1 MLQHEE
7 ENDNP
12 QEELV
17 SLGPP
22 IVSASKDGIKDETI
36 PSEVPDNDNMEI
48 EDESIG
54 SLPTKIAESLDI
66 PEYDDGKHLLYPN
79 VMASFLFKTT
89 DRLIDDIVCDLTIKN
104 PDPNDHTTIL
114 NLPPLQYS
122 KLRHSTHPLTF
133 GSSVNQV
140 SLETKFEYE
149 SVTCPKYNKCQ
160 VLLGVLFDPNK
171 NNISDTNDI
180 IQMPIYQVK
189 VTVKTRAQLELYKKH
204 AGISQYFKIN
214 NLHPFDQ
221 RDLLTFDPT
230 DPNLV
235 DYAIYV
241 SADTNRLI
249 LIEIFNPEFDSNE
262 ELESFSEQHIKKRYL
277 SACEK
282 YEELDAEHIPT
293 QLDCINTMLKLFRG
307 PLTRKHDDDPVKVI
321 PSDNVALNSH
331 MNPEWLV
338 EKYGFS
344 LNSKEE
350 SDAEQPNY
358 VPPDLTH
365 AIEDRKVR
373 KQKESYIKKCLHL
386 IFLAKTLIAFMD
398 TQTKQELNN
407 NSKSYRILNGYSI
420 QTSTK
425 PLFQLLGETR
435 SNFALT
441 SEQVSPLDTN
451 YHFINLSSSYYYTD
465 RDIILNYE
473 TSIQVDKANIG
484 IYFDAL
490 SFIANRKG
498 SYQLLGYCGK
508 QNIVG
513 HEALNNA
520 LRVFKINPDQ
530 VNVDTA
536 LDEKLILSL
545 YQQEQL
551 LQSDS
556 NYLSDLKNAFRILA
570 KYKSSDFLQFYISHE
585 PYRLLSQ
592 AYSELEINE
601 SVDDD
606 IVQTAFTIKINDSPG
621 LQLEC
626 TRALYTIALHK
637 RSMTLFNFLLD
648 QCPLFLKY
656 YDPNK
661 FTYREAL
668 SMIQVNENANDEL
681 ILKIFQQKWEHES
694 LLAADQLLNLKAALS
709 KICMETNSK
718 LIANFIET
726 GLIDPNCLPPE
737 NWPTGLNNIGNTCY
751 LNSLLQYYFAIAPV
765 REYICQ
771 YRNTFKDFEDIE
783 NNSILIRRIG
793 GRQVSA
799 TEVER
804 SIQFTYQ
811 LRDLFQKM
819 IYSNNRCVTPSQE
832 LAYLAFA
839 PSNVEVEFET
849 SSTKAVENNANTI
862 DEDFN
867 AEHVEESEMDIDD
880 LKDEIKETDDEF
892 KKTDDNIVRIP
903 IEEESEDVDDENNME
918 IDTPPLPAGC
928 DEKRKIEDEE
938 DTKSDTDNNFATST
952 KVAKISVD
960 QLENT
965 LEIGRQQDVTECI
978 GNVLYQLES
987 ASKPLSL
994 DESQEQDDLIKQLFY
1009 GKTKQDIIP
1018 VNDTDD
1024 VRVKYERFLSLM
1036 VTISDHPKNI
1046 YDALD
1051 AYFMDEY
1058 LKLEEY
1064 GDVRRT
1070 LSITEFPTILQVQI
1084 QRVYY
1089 DRERFMPF
1097 KSIEPLPF
1105 SQTIYMDRYADT
1117 ENAELMKKKK
1127 GTAEMKQKLKE
1138 LQARQKELLSRN
1150 EAGLSRKDSYME
1162 TVKFLKSDV
1171 LSNCDIELPESD
1183 VSPPDLIHGL
1193 EECVND
1199 NNNELS
1205 KLYHDITQLQN
1216 KIDHQF
1222 DEFQDMAY
1230 SLFAVFIHRGEA
1242 SYGHYWTYIK
1252 DFQNEGIWRKYND
1265 ETVSEI
1271 HEDEVFNFVEGNT
1284 ATPYFLVLVKK
1295 DHEIDIEPLK
1305 RIIEAE
1311 TLD

>member
-7 ENDNP
+7 ENATTN
-12 QEELV
+12 EELV
-17 SLGPP
+17 SLG
-22 IVSASKDGIKDETI
+22 STLASPLNNNNIIDEGVT
-36 PSEVPDNDNMEI
+36 PKETTNDDMDI
-48 EDESIG
+48 EDENIG
-54 SLPTKIAESLDI
+54 SLQSKLTESLDI
-66 PEYDDGKHLLYPN
+66 PESDDGKHLLYPN
-79 VMASFLFKTT
+79 LMNRFPFKTT
-89 DRLIDDIVCDLTIKN
+89 DRLIDDILCDLTIKN
-104 PDPNDHTTIL
+104 PDLNDSTTIL
-114 NLPPLQYS
+114 NLPPLKYS
-122 KLRHSTHPLTF
+122 KLRQFSKPLAF

-160 VLLGVLFDPNK
+160 VLMGVLFDPNE
-171 NNISDTNDI
+171 NSTSQPDDI

-189 VTVKTRAQLELYKKH
+189 VTVKTRSQLELYKKH
-204 AGISQYFKIN
+204 AGVSQYFKIDD
-214 NLHPFDQ
+214 LHSFDQ
-221 RDLLTFDPT
+221 GDLSTFDPT
-230 DPNLV
+230 DPNLA

-262 ELESFSEQHIKKRYL
+262 ELQSFKEEYIKKRYL
-277 SACEK
+277 AVCEK
-282 YEELDAEHIPT
+282 YEELDPEHVPT
-293 QLDCINTMLKLFRG
+293 QLDCINTMLKLFKG
-307 PLTRKHDDDPVKVI
+307 PLTRKNENDPVKVI
-321 PSDNVALNSH
+321 PADNIPLNSH

-338 EKYGFS
+338 EKYGFT
-344 LNSKEE
+344 LKDKE
-350 SDAEQPNY
+350 DTNDDQAEY
-358 VPPDLTH
+358 IPPDLTH
-365 AIEDRKVR
+365 SIDDWKVR
-373 KQKESYIKKCLHL
+373 KEKESYVRKCLHL
-386 IFLAKTLIAFMD
+386 IFLSKTLIACMD
-398 TQTKQELNN
+398 PEEKHSLNDS
-407 NSKSYRILNGYSI
+407 SKSFKSLNLYSV

-435 SNFALT
+435 SNFAIT
-441 SEQVSPLDTN
+441 SEQVSPLDIN
-451 YHFINLSSSYYYTD
+451 YHFINLSSSYYYSD

-473 TSIQVDKANIG
+473 TAIRIDKVNTG
-484 IYFDAL
+484 IYFDSL
-490 SFIANRKG
+490 SFIANQKG
-498 SYQLLGYCGK
+498 SYQLIGYCGK

-513 HEALNNA
+513 HEALSNA
-520 LRVFKINPDQ
+520 LRIFKIDPNQ
-530 VNVDTA
+530 VDLKTG
-536 LDEKLILSL
+536 LDESLILSI

-556 NYLSDLKNAFRILA
+556 NRLTDLKNAFRILA
-570 KYKSSDFLQFYISHE
+570 KYKNSDFLQFYITHE

-592 AYSELEINE
+592 AYSELEIDE

-621 LQLEC
+621 LTLEC

-637 RSMTLFNFLLD
+637 RSMPLFNFLLK

-656 YDPNK
+656 YGPNK
-661 FTYREAL
+661 YTYREAL
-668 SMIQVNENANDEL
+668 SMLQVNENANDEL
-681 ILKIFQQKWEHES
+681 ILKIFQQKWEHENI
-694 LLAADQLLNLKAALS
+694 LAVDQLINLKSALG
-709 KICMETNSK
+709 KICNETNSK
-718 LIANFIET
+718 LILNFIAT

-751 LNSLLQYYFAIAPV
+751 LNSLLQYYFAIAPL

-771 YRNTFKDFEDIE
+771 YRNTFKDFEDIK
-783 NNSILIRRIG
+783 NKATITRRIG

-799 TEVER
+799 SEVER

-819 IYSNNRCVTPSQE
+819 IYSGSRCVTPTQE

-839 PSNVEVEFET
+839 PSNVEVEFATSSHKIDEET
-849 SSTKAVENNANTI
+849 SNDGVNIEYN
-862 DEDFN
+862 
-867 AEHVEESEMDIDD
+867 EEKGMEIDD
-880 LKDEIKETDDEF
+880 LQTEAKNEDDIAT
-892 KKTDDNIVRIP
+892 KTPIGDVDNNVTENLI
-903 IEEESEDVDDENNME
+903 EDVDNDME
-918 IDTPPLPAGC
+918 IDTEPVITQSS
-928 DEKRKIEDEE
+928 EKRKFEVENE
-938 DTKSDTDNNFATST
+938 KSIDNDNDFATST

-1018 VNDTDD
+1018 INDVDG

-1036 VTISDHPKNI
+1036 VTISDHPRNI

-1051 AYFMDEY
+1051 AYFMEEY

-1070 LSITEFPTILQVQI
+1070 LSITEFPTILQIQI

-1105 SQTIYMDRYADT
+1105 SQTVYMDRYADID
-1117 ENAELMKKKK
+1117 NAKLIDKKKE
-1127 GTAEMKQKLKE
+1127 TVEMKQKLKE
-1138 LQARQKELLSRN
+1138 LQARQQELLSRN
-1150 EAGLSRKDSYME
+1150 DAGLSRKDSYLE

-1171 LSNCDIELPESD
+1171 ITKCNIKIPENELAT
-1183 VSPPDLIHGL
+1183 PDLIKGL
-1193 EECVND
+1193 EGIAND
-1199 NNNELS
+1199 INIELS
-1205 KLYHDITQLQN
+1205 KLYDEITHLQN

-1222 DEFQDMAY
+1222 DEFQEMGY

-1252 DFQNEGIWRKYND
+1252 DFQNSGIWRKYND

-1271 HEDEVFNFVEGNT
+1271 HEEEVFNFVEGNT

-1311 TLD
+1311 TLN

>member
-7 ENDNP
+7 ENPTTN
-12 QEELV
+12 EELV
-17 SLGPP
+17 SLESALVSPP
-22 IVSASKDGIKDETI
+22 NNGGNTDAKATSEEMDKDKMD
-36 PSEVPDNDNMEI
+36 I

-54 SLPTKIAESLDI
+54 SLPTKITQSLDI

-79 VMASFLFKTT
+79 VMANFPFKTT
-89 DRLIDDIVCDLTIKN
+89 DRLIDDILCDLIMKN
-104 PDPNDHTTIL
+104 PDLNDNTTIL
-114 NLPPLQYS
+114 NLPPLKYS
-122 KLRHSTHPLTF
+122 KLRQFSKPLAF
-133 GSSVNQV
+133 GTSVNQV

-149 SVTCPKYNKCQ
+149 STTCPKYNRCQ
-160 VLLGVLFDPNK
+160 VLMGVLYDPNGY
-171 NNISDTNDI
+171 STSQPDDI

-189 VTVKTRAQLELYKKH
+189 VTVKTRSQLELYKKH
-204 AGISQYFKIN
+204 AGVSQYFRIDD
-214 NLHPFDQ
+214 LHSFDQ
-221 RDLLTFDPT
+221 ADLSTFDPM
-230 DPNLV
+230 DPNLAEH
-235 DYAIYV
+235 AIYV
-241 SADTNRLI
+241 SPDTNRLI

-262 ELESFSEQHIKKRYL
+262 ELQSFTEEYIKKRYL
-277 SACEK
+277 AVCEK
-282 YEELDAEHIPT
+282 YEELDPQHVPT
-293 QLDCINTMLKLFRG
+293 QLDCINTMLKLFKG
-307 PLTRKHDDDPVKVI
+307 PLTRKSENDPVKVI
-321 PSDNVALNSH
+321 PADNIPLNSH
-331 MNPEWLV
+331 MNPDWLV
-338 EKYGFS
+338 ERYGFT
-344 LNSKEE
+344 LKGKE
-350 SDAEQPNY
+350 DTNDDQAEY

-365 AIEDRKVR
+365 YIDDWKVR
-373 KQKESYIKKCLHL
+373 KEKESYVRKCLHL
-386 IFLAKTLIAFMD
+386 IFLAKTLIACMD
-398 TQTKQELNN
+398 PKEKQVLNDS
-407 NSKSYRILNGYSI
+407 SKSYRALNLYSV

-435 SNFALT
+435 SNFAMT
-441 SEQVSPLDTN
+441 SEQVSPLDIN
-451 YHFINLSSSYYYTD
+451 YHFINLSSSYYYSD

-473 TSIQVDKANIG
+473 TAIRVDKANTG
-484 IYFDAL
+484 IYFDSL
-490 SFIANRKG
+490 SFIANQKG
-498 SYQLLGYCGK
+498 SYQLIGYCGK

-513 HEALNNA
+513 HEALTNA
-520 LRVFKINPDQ
+520 LKVFKIDPSQ
-530 VNVDTA
+530 VNLSTG
-536 LDEKLILSL
+536 LDDSLILSM

-556 NYLSDLKNAFRILA
+556 NRLTDLKNAFRILA
-570 KYKSSDFLQFYISHE
+570 KYKSSDFLQFYITHE

-592 AYSELEINE
+592 AYSELEIDE

-621 LQLEC
+621 LTLEC

-637 RSMTLFNFLLD
+637 RSMPLFNFLSE

-656 YDPNK
+656 YGPNK
-661 FTYREAL
+661 YTYREAL
-668 SMIQVNENANDEL
+668 SMLQVNENANDEL
-681 ILKIFQQKWEHES
+681 ILKIFQQKWEHENI
-694 LLAADQLLNLKAALS
+694 LAIDQLINLKSALG
-709 KICMETNSK
+709 KICSETNSK
-718 LIANFIET
+718 LISNFIAT

-751 LNSLLQYYFAIAPV
+751 LNSLLQYYFAIAPL

-771 YRNTFKDFEDIE
+771 YRNTFKDFEDIK
-783 NNSILIRRIG
+783 NNSTITRRIG

-799 TEVER
+799 SEVER

-819 IYSNNRCVTPSQE
+819 IYSESRCVTPTQE

-839 PSNVEVEFET
+839 PSNVEVEFAT
-849 SSTKAVENNANTI
+849 SSTK
-862 DEDFN
+862 EDN
-867 AEHVEESEMDIDD
+867 KISNEDDVHIEYSEDNEMEIDD
-880 LKDEIKETDDEF
+880 LQTESAKEDGDGATE
-892 KKTDDNIVRIP
+892 KL
-903 IEEESEDVDDENNME
+903 IEDANNDME
-918 IDTPPLPAGC
+918 IDVEPLIPQSS
-928 DEKRKIEDEE
+928 EKRKHEVENDKSSDIED
-938 DTKSDTDNNFATST
+938 DFATST

-987 ASKPLSL
+987 ASKPISL

-1018 VNDTDD
+1018 INDVDG

-1036 VTISDHPKNI
+1036 VTISDHPRNI

-1051 AYFMDEY
+1051 AYFMEEC

-1070 LSITEFPTILQVQI
+1070 LSITEFPTILQIQI

-1105 SQTIYMDRYADT
+1105 SQTIYMDRYADMD
-1117 ENAELMKKKK
+1117 NVALINKKKE
-1127 GTAEMKQKLKE
+1127 TIEMKTKLKE

-1150 EAGLSRKDSYME
+1150 EAGLSRKDSYLE

-1171 LSNCDIELPESD
+1171 MTKCNIEIPDNELAT
-1183 VSPPDLIHGL
+1183 PDLIKGL
-1193 EECVND
+1193 EGIAND
-1199 NNNELS
+1199 INTELS
-1205 KLYHDITQLQN
+1205 KLYDEITQLQN

-1222 DEFQDMAY
+1222 DEFQEMAY

-1252 DFQNEGIWRKYND
+1252 DFQNSGIWRKYND

-1311 TLD
+1311 ALD